1 MKNVKIN
8 TGVVALVALVVVCIG
23 SFLGVRAM
31 KNSLEPAT
39 TVQPT
44 YNISTQATTE
54 TTTVPT
60 TESTTFEV
68 PTTQITTAQSVITTF
83 AVSTTESTTQT
94 TTETTTA
101 PTLPTTT
108 QPTTQATTTQ
118 TVTMPTTQSTT
129 ASALSGDSNG
139 AVFDDGLAGYQYS
152 SDGNYYFTSSDPW
165 QRAIGYGEIYDVLSP
180 FAIFYLDTF
189 RCKFN
194 YDNKDWCIQFWKGQY
209 GMIFIGTEIGVY
221 TKDPSRD
228 AEYYDCASN
237 EDALYMT
244 CTAYRDGV
252 EIYTRDYAKY
262 WWCTGFVPGRLD
274 KMSDRSEITLN
285 SRLTMKDKEMR
296 EIFCDALEENGF
308 TKSGSE
314 EFMTYK
320 VKGLDVYIYW

>member
-1 MKNVKIN
+1 MKNIKLN
-8 TGVVALVALVVVCIG
+8 SGVVALVALVVVCIG

-44 YNISTQATTE
+44 YNISTQAPVV
-54 TTTVPT
+54 TTTQ
-60 TESTTFEV
+60 
-68 PTTQITTAQSVITTF
+68 PTTQMTTQPTTQMTTVQSVITTF
-83 AVSTTESTTQT
+83 PVSTTVPTTVPTTQP
-94 TTETTTA
+94 TTA
-101 PTLPTTT
+101 PTTT
-108 QPTTQATTTQ
+108 QPTTTEPTTTQ
-118 TVTMPTTQSTT
+118 PVTMPTTTKPAVT
-129 ASALSGDSNG
+129 VPGVSGGSNG
-139 AVFDDGLAGYQYS
+139 ALFDEGLAGYQYS
-152 SDGNYYFTSSDPW
+152 PDGNYYYTSVDPW

-194 YDNKDWCIQFWKGQY
+194 YDDKDWCVQFWKGQY

-237 EDALYMT
+237 EDALWMT
-244 CTAYRDGV
+244 CTAYRDGE

-285 SRLTMKDKEMR
+285 SRVTMKDKEMSAL
-296 EIFCDALEENGF
+296 FCDELEANGF
-308 TKSGSE
+308 TKAKTKE
-314 EFMTYK
+314 YMTYF